1 MSKKITLYI
10 FCLLAGILPYSCDN
24 RKNEPSKNVVLRQP
38 FTAGY
43 AVYYGAYYD
52 YLGIDAHVFE
62 LDLYTEGLGIDST
75 GQYVGSGQNLY
86 MTDIFSLGNDSLLA
100 EGIYS
105 IDTLYQYTPG
115 SILGGESY
123 GDIPGGAQLI
133 NVSSTGIS
141 YDYIRS
147 GTMEIK
153 YRNDSILIHFKL
165 LTQQELQ
172 IESQFNGILPQ
183 FNMSK
188 TEEKEEEQINRLKTC
203 KSTKREK
210 KTCFTAENRL

>member
-1 MSKKITLYI
+1 MFKQITRYI
-10 FCLLAGILPYSCDN
+10 FCLLAGILLYSCGN
-24 RKNEPSKNVVLRQP
+24 GINEPTPNVTLRQP

-43 AVYYGAYYD
+43 AVYYGTYYD
-52 YLGIDAHVFE
+52 YLSIDAHVFE

-75 GQYVGSGQNLY
+75 GQYVGTGQNLY
-86 MTDIFSLGNDSLLA
+86 MTDIFSLGCDSLLT
-100 EGIYS
+100 EGIYTV
-105 IDTLYQYTPG
+105 DTLYQYTAG

-123 GDIPGGAQLI
+123 GGIPGGAQLI

-141 YDYIRS
+141 YDYIKS
-147 GTMEIK
+147 GTMEVK
-153 YRNDSILIHFKL
+153 YRNDSVFIAFKL
-165 LTQQELQ
+165 QTQQELQ

>member
-52 YLGIDAHVFE
+52 YLGIDTHVFE

-123 GDIPGGAQLI
+123 GGIPGGAQLI

-141 YDYIRS
+141 YDYIKS
-147 GTMEIK
+147 GTMEVK
-153 YRNDSILIHFKL
+153 YRNDSVLIAFKL
-165 LTQQELQ
+165 QTQQGTQ
-172 IESQFNGILPQ
+172 IENQCNSKLPQ

-188 TEEKEEEQINRLKTC
+188 TEGAKQEQTRKLTSY
-203 KSTKREK
+203 KSTKNK
-210 KTCFTAENRL
+210 QKICFIAENRL